1 MTRNWLAVLPFL
13 PSLISCDTD
22 GQDQRDLEGS
32 VTITPLTSSGDAWG
46 HPDWSPDGRWIVY
59 LQGTKDSSLLWI
71 IPAVGGEAR
80 QITTSP
86 DDICGAKW
94 GPDSRRLA
102 FISSRGG
109 ENLNVWT
116 LSPFEDDGS
125 VSQVSSDADSVS
137 YCSVHWSPDGGEIVF
152 SSTKGSGPVDIWR
165 LPSTGGAPRQV
176 TDGPGRNW
184 DPAWSPDGEWIA
196 FHSTRGGATNLWIVP
211 AAGGTARQLTD
222 HPLNDWQPRW
232 SPDGMWM
239 AFVST
244 RNSTGHGQLTTWIMP
259 ATGGTPMQV
268 GGAIAGH
275 AWSPDGTQIAA
286 TALSKKREIWK
297 IPLSAAEPT
306 PLLRDGFQT
315 GSRRLAWSPDMTR
328 VAFVESGP
336 EGEDIWTVSIETGER
351 RQVTTGGAFG
361 IQHHPWYDDMA
372 WSPDS
377 ERIAFNGLGP
387 DGADLW
393 VIPAVGGT
401 AERVTITPGFEYA
414 IAWSPDGETLAFS
427 AEEDEH
433 DDECDIWTVPAVGGE
448 AEPLVAWPGVE
459 GVPVF
464 SPDGEMIA
472 FTARKKDG
480 PFGIWIMP
488 VDGGEATFLTQGVFP
503 RGWSVDGTELFFW
516 NDSKIWKVPV
526 PAGQPQLLLE
536 GIDIYHAWSPD
547 GSHVLSARTRS
558 DVVIADV
565 EGLLR

>member
-1 MTRNWLAVLPFL
+1 MLWLKTNRVTRNWLAVLPFL

-109 ENLNVWT
+109 ENLNIWT

-176 TDGPGRNW
+176 TDGLGRNW

-222 HPLNDWQPRW
+222 HPLNDWQPR
-232 SPDGMWM
+232 
-239 AFVST
+239 
-244 RNSTGHGQLTTWIMP
+244 
-259 ATGGTPMQV
+259 
-268 GGAIAGH
+268 
-275 AWSPDGTQIAA
+275 
-286 TALSKKREIWK
+286 
-297 IPLSAAEPT
+297 
-306 PLLRDGFQT
+306 
-315 GSRRLAWSPDMTR
+315 
-328 VAFVESGP
+328 
-336 EGEDIWTVSIETGER
+336 
-351 RQVTTGGAFG
+351 
-361 IQHHPWYDDMA
+361 
-372 WSPDS
+372 
-377 ERIAFNGLGP
+377 
-387 DGADLW
+387 
-393 VIPAVGGT
+393 
-401 AERVTITPGFEYA
+401 
-414 IAWSPDGETLAFS
+414 
-427 AEEDEH
+427 
-433 DDECDIWTVPAVGGE
+433 
-448 AEPLVAWPGVE
+448 
-459 GVPVF
+459 
-464 SPDGEMIA
+464 
-472 FTARKKDG
+472 
-480 PFGIWIMP
+480 
-488 VDGGEATFLTQGVFP
+488 
-503 RGWSVDGTELFFW
+503 
-516 NDSKIWKVPV
+516 
-526 PAGQPQLLLE
+526 
-536 GIDIYHAWSPD
+536 
-547 GSHVLSARTRS
+547 
-558 DVVIADV
+558 
-565 EGLLR
+565 